1 MSLCVLIE
9 ALILLL
15 KPKSQPLKKKRKKK
29 VLTLVISMKAVLFLG
44 APRGGE
50 EDLLTCVASSCMH
63 KQKTHHIYKV
73 LHSACAKEALWRC
86 VALQSKHHHHHL
98 HPSHAAFRCS
108 TTCCVYVR
116 ASHQKTHECTC
127 ILPGS
132 RTLLHSVWV
141 FCCQRPLWVS
151 FPLEKAWLTP
161 WRFLPKN
168 KALQPLLRVLLQQR
182 KARKNSGM
190 TKRKQ

>member
-73 LHSACAKEALWRC
+73 LHSAWAKEAS
-86 VALQSKHHHHHL
+86 LQSRHHHHL
-98 HPSHAAFRCS
+98 HPSHASFRCS
-108 TTCCVYVR
+108 TTCCVYTR

-161 WRFLPKN
+161 
-168 KALQPLLRVLLQQR
+168 
-182 KARKNSGM
+182 
-190 TKRKQ
+190 

>member
-73 LHSACAKEALWRC
+73 LHSAWAKEAS
-86 VALQSKHHHHHL
+86 LQSRHHHHL

-108 TTCCVYVR
+108 TTCCVYTR

-161 WRFLPKN
+161 
-168 KALQPLLRVLLQQR
+168 
-182 KARKNSGM
+182 
-190 TKRKQ
+190 

>member
-1 MSLCVLIE
+1 MWLPPVCTNRKHTTYIKFGTVHVQKKPCGV
-9 ALILLL
+9 ALRCIA
-15 KPKSQPLKKKRKKK
+15 KQ
-29 VLTLVISMKAVLFLG
+29 
-44 APRGGE
+44 
-50 EDLLTCVASSCMH
+50 ASS
-63 KQKTHHIYKV
+63 
-73 LHSACAKEALWRC
+73 S
-86 VALQSKHHHHHL
+86 SS
-98 HPSHAAFRCS
+98 PSFPCS

-161 WRFLPKN
+161 CRYLPKN

-190 TKRKQ
+190 IKRKQ